1 MEGIEGK
8 EDDGA
13 MIGILGAGPAGLCA
27 AINLAKRGE
36 NARVFERR
44 AAPGMR
50 FHPNLQ
56 GLRHVNEPPE
66 KFMESL
72 GIRSK
77 IGYRHFSKGIICT
90 RKREIHLGISGGG
103 AMPFV
108 LRGGRGSLEHALYCE
123 AEKLG
128 VEFEFNSQAKE
139 KDVKIVASGM
149 RHPPDAAA
157 LGTVFEDT
165 DFPRDTYLVMF
176 DDRYSPKGWYSYIV
190 PISQDEIEFVTCVS
204 REHIPDLAA
213 IHAKAMAGRRIIR
226 DFVAGKRKIA
236 SFGGAGA
243 VRFPKSAIIG
253 GKYYAGEA
261 AGFQDPYMGFGIVY
275 ALRSGKI
282 AADCLLDG
290 SDYDAAWK
298 KSFLHYFKKDIAYR
312 LPMSLFGDRM
322 AEIVMGKYVDGEN
335 VNLSAA
341 LPDKNPLYGAAA
353 EAAFHLEMLK
363 FGITGGW

>member
-1 MEGIEGK
+1 
-8 EDDGA
+8 
-13 MIGILGAGPAGLCA
+13 
-27 AINLAKRGE
+27 
-36 NARVFERR
+36 
-44 AAPGMR
+44 MR
-50 FHPNLQ
+50 FHANLQ

-77 IGYRHFSKGIICT
+77 IDYRYFSKGIICT
-90 RKREIHLGISGGG
+90 RKREIALDISGGG

-108 LRGGRGSLEHALYCE
+108 VRGGKGSLEHALYCE

-128 VEFEFNSQAKE
+128 VGFEFNSRAKE

-176 DDRYSPKGWYSYIV
+176 DDRHSPQGWYSYIV
-190 PISQDEIEFVTCVS
+190 PISKDEIEFVTCVS
-204 REHIPDLAA
+204 KGHIPDLAA
-213 IHAKAMAGRRIIR
+213 IHAKAMAGRKIIR
-226 DFVAGKRKIA
+226 DFVSGKRKIA

-243 VRFPKSAIIG
+243 VRFPKSAFADG
-253 GKYYAGEA
+253 RYYAGEA

-275 ALRSGKI
+275 ALRSGKL

-290 SDYDAAWK
+290 TDYDAAWK
-298 KSFLHYFKKDIAYR
+298 RSFLSYFKKDIAYR
-312 LPMSLFGDRM
+312 LPMSIFGDRM
-322 AEIVMGKYVDGEN
+322 AEIVMGKYRGGEK
-335 VNLSAA
+335 VNLSDA
-341 LPDKNPLYGAAA
+341 LPDKNPIYNAAV
-353 EAAFHLEMLK
+353 EAAFHLEMAK
-363 FGITGGW
+363 FMIAGEW